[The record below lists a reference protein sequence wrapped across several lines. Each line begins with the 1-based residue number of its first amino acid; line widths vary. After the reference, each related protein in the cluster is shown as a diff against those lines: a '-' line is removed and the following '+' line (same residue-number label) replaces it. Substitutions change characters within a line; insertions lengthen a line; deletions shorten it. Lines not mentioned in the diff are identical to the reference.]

1 MIHPGCSG
9 ASRPGLPFPTFF
21 GAAYEDPHAD
31 TALLAGL
38 AFAQAAQAQ
47 SFDDRWYLSGS
58 AGINI
63 QDNDR
68 GTRNA
73 PFGTIG
79 LGKMLNPNWSFDV
92 ELNYQ
97 NPRFDANQDLWWS
110 QYGISFDARRHFMA
124 EGRSWNPYVL
134 VGPAG
139 SVRKKNTMRSRAR
152 TRRASART
160 ATSRVRSRRPPG

>member
-1 MIHPGCSG
+1 MKIRMLS
-9 ASRPGLPFPTFF
+9 
-21 GAAYEDPHAD
+21 

-47 SFDDRWYLSGS
+47 SFDDRWYVSTS
-58 AGINI
+58 AGWNI

-68 GTRNA
+68 GTNNA

-97 NPRFDANQDLWWS
+97 NPRFTDNQDLWWS
-110 QYGISFDARRHFMA
+110 QYG
-124 EGRSWNPYVL
+124 
-134 VGPAG
+134 
-139 SVRKKNTMRSRAR
+139 
-152 TRRASART
+152 
-160 ATSRVRSRRPPG
+160 